1 MTLVLAKERS
11 EAGIREAMFA
21 GRTIALFNDLLAG
34 PEALLELREDHG
46 GSTVIRRHE
55 DALLLYDVPARQLA
69 DVDTRAA
76 LDALIA
82 RER

>member
-1 MTLVLAKERS
+1 MTV
-11 EAGIREAMFA
+11 
-21 GRTIALFNDLLAG
+21 
-34 PEALLELREDHG
+34 
-46 GSTVIRRHE
+46 
-55 DALLLYDVPARQLA
+55 LLYDVPARQLA

>member
-1 MTLVLAKERS
+1 MDLYRRHPSHIV
-11 EAGIREAMFA
+11 
-21 GRTIALFNDLLAG
+21 ALGHNGVRGNPCLFPARFF
-34 PEALLELREDHG
+34 PELRALREDHG

-55 DALLLYDVPARQLA
+55 DSLLLYDVPARQLA